1 MVPTWEEESRLLRL
15 GVSRP
20 AGIDEAGRGA
30 WAGPLVAAAVILPPA
45 SPGLIKHLADVRDS
59 KAVSPK
65 ERERLLGKVRDVA
78 CAIGV
83 GGVTAHEIDLLGLSA
98 AGQLAMRRAVRQLGL
113 CPEYL
118 LVDGFPLW
126 SMPYPQKPI
135 IFGDSVCL
143 SIAAASIVA
152 KVTRDQMMVEL
163 DAAFPQYGFAVHKGY
178 GTPRHR
184 AALERHG
191 PCMEHRTSYGP
202 VRMLARHSGAG
213 GMAGP

>member
-1 MVPTWEEESRLLRL
+1 MAPTGREEVRLLRL

-30 WAGPLVAAAVILPPA
+30 WAGPLVAAAVILPPV
-45 SPGLIKHLADVRDS
+45 SPGLVKYLSDVRDS
-59 KAVSPK
+59 KAVSPS
-65 ERERLLGKVRDVA
+65 ERERLLAKVREVA

-83 GGVTAHEIDLLGLSA
+83 GSVEAGEIDLLGLSA

-126 SMPYPQKPI
+126 STPFPQKPI
-135 IFGDSVCL
+135 VFGDSLCL

-152 KVTRDQMMVEL
+152 KVTRDHIMVEL
-163 DAAFPQYGFAVHKGY
+163 DAAFPHYGFAVHKGY

-191 PCMEHRTSYGP
+191 PCMEHRMSYAP
-202 VRMLARHSGAG
+202 VRMLSRPSGPAG
-213 GMAGP
+213 TAV